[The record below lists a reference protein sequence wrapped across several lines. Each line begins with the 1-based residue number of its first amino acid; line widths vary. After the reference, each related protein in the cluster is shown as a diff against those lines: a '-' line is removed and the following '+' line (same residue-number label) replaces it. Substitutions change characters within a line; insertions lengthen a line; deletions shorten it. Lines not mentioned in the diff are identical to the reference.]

1 MENPDFTAT
10 TQDVPSG
17 RWTQQCLAALSLSS
31 AEVLQ
36 ASDYRVGTQ
45 MSVSEGKEYLLK
57 KIQPAWSP
65 GPHNLHVLMQKLR
78 IHLRKFSAPKADGVV
93 GSGDQGHDLSTMVTI
108 WLVPEA
114 WLCPSRRDCY
124 CYPGPSSPWDPEAV
138 RMSCPQ
144 ACRLS

>member
-45 MSVSEGKEYLLK
+45 MSVSEGKGVPPEEDPSCLVS
-57 KIQPAWSP
+57 W
-65 GPHNLHVLMQKLR
+65 
-78 IHLRKFSAPKADGVV
+78 AP
-93 GSGDQGHDLSTMVTI
+93 
-108 WLVPEA
+108 
-114 WLCPSRRDCY
+114 
-124 CYPGPSSPWDPEAV
+124 
-138 RMSCPQ
+138 
-144 ACRLS
+144 